1 MYHYISRLS
10 SYAMRAPLLWGELDD
25 DLTSP
30 TNRHSTTRE
39 RPTMSDTD
47 ATTNGETV
55 LSERATN
62 VEPSTFDLGPPKPAK
77 LRDVARHHPT
87 RKLAPSS
94 GVEAIMTGAENA
106 PCAMNAKRR
115 WNENRAVQH
124 AGANIFGAK
133 SPLKLS
139 VEQASRLRATVL
151 DASGKLADVGARYEK
166 VAAKTLT
173 LQELRQACRQ
183 RGINPGGSKDA
194 LVERLEEAIDAGVAP
209 PLTLDSRPTTQS
221 ATVGA
226 GARFVSKANEVRA
239 PTDAQRKLRESQKI
253 WRDQTRGNDIFG
265 TSFVDAQ
272 HAKRKVVE
280 GPKATFSFQAVSEA
294 FEENKASDATK
305 VAPVEA
311 PYADDSATEPVV
323 KRKRDAQ
330 GEDELSTKK
339 RELDEASE
347 PKVMAD
353 HRKSAWQSFHGAG
366 LFSEE
371 WAKEQEGEEMAEGD
385 ATATLV
391 KSTTTET
398 GAWKSI
404 DSEEEEE
411 DQEEEERIEQE
422 APVATLIEEEQ
433 DEEEEEEEED
443 EEARAEREADEAVAE
458 AERLLAEELAAE
470 AD

>member
-1 MYHYISRLS
+1 MSV
-10 SYAMRAPLLWGELDD
+10 DD
-25 DLTSP
+25 A
-30 TNRHSTTRE
+30 TT
-39 RPTMSDTD
+39 
-47 ATTNGETV
+47 TTNGENV
-55 LSERATN
+55 LSERAPN
-62 VEPSTFDLGPPKPAK
+62 VEASSFDLGPPKPAK

-94 GVEAIMTGAENA
+94 GVEAIMMGTENA

-139 VEQASRLRATVL
+139 AEQASQLRATVL
-151 DASGKLADVGARYEK
+151 DARGKLTDVGARYEK

-239 PTDAQRKLRESQKI
+239 PTDAQRQLRESQKI
-253 WRDQTRGNDIFG
+253 WRDQIRGNDIFG

-294 FEENKASDATK
+294 FEENKANDATNV

-311 PYADDSATEPVV
+311 PYADDTATEPVV
-323 KRKRDAQ
+323 KRKRDAR
-330 GEDELSTKK
+330 GEDEPCTKK
-339 RELDEASE
+339 QELDEASE
-347 PKVMAD
+347 PKAMAD

-371 WAKEQEGEEMAEGD
+371 WAKEQEGEEMAQGD

-404 DSEEEEE
+404 DSEEEEGE
-411 DQEEEERIEQE
+411 EEEEEEEEERIERE
-422 APVATLIEEEQ
+422 APVTTLV
-433 DEEEEEEEED
+433 DDEEEEEEED